1 VSYLLSLRFNFPS
14 WNKRRKKEEEEEAHK
29 QVKKS
34 IQFNYMIATFQDPE
48 KLKAK
53 NKAKISIT

>member
-1 VSYLLSLRFNFPS
+1 MSYLLSLRFNFPS
-14 WNKRRKKEEEEEAHK
+14 WKKKGKKEEEEAHK

-34 IQFNYMIATFQDPE
+34 IQFNYMVATFQDPE

>member
-14 WNKRRKKEEEEEAHK
+14 WKKKRKKEEEAHK

>member
-1 VSYLLSLRFNFPS
+1 MCLIFLVLDLTFHNG
-14 WNKRRKKEEEEEAHK
+14 KKEEKREEEEAHK

-53 NKAKISIT
+53 ISIT

>member
-1 VSYLLSLRFNFPS
+1 MCLIFLVLDLTFHHG
-14 WNKRRKKEEEEEAHK
+14 KKEEEEAHK

-53 NKAKISIT
+53 ISIT

>member
-1 VSYLLSLRFNFPS
+1 MCLIFLVLDLTFHHG
-14 WNKRRKKEEEEEAHK
+14 KKKGKKEEEEAHK

>member
-1 VSYLLSLRFNFPS
+1 MEKKKK
-14 WNKRRKKEEEEEAHK
+14 KRRKKEEEEAHK

>member
-1 VSYLLSLRFNFPS
+1 VSYLLRLRFNFPS
-14 WNKRRKKEEEEEAHK
+14 WKKRRKKEEEEAHK